1 MSDNCVNHC
10 CCITVNDI
18 SSSVKL
24 LKSNKKDG
32 SMNMYTD
39 HIIINLIFSK
49 CISWNLACRCQ
60 HQTISPM
67 GKNVSLFEIKY
78 DMQF

>member
-1 MSDNCVNHC
+1 MSDNYVNR
-10 CCITVNDI
+10 CCISVNDI

-39 HIIINLIFSK
+39 HIIINLIFSR
-49 CISWNLACRCQ
+49 CIS
-60 HQTISPM
+60 
-67 GKNVSLFEIKY
+67 
-78 DMQF
+78 